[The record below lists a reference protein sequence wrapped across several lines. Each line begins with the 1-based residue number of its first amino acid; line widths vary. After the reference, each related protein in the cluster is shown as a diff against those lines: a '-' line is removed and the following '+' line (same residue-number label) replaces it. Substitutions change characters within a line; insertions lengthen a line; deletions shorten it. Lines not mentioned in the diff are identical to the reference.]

1 MDNLLEGISL
11 EYWSGV
17 SSHISYIAECI
28 CFKDIR
34 QIEKSKLKSHEKIH
48 GFWRVANG
56 EVQRYYA
63 YEGYGFGTTRTLV
76 PLYRTTRTV
85 APDHPYPCTVP
96 PVPLYFTTR

>member
-17 SSHISYIAECI
+17 SSHISYLAECI

-63 YEGYGFGTTRTLV
+63 YEGYGLV
-76 PLYRTTRTV
+76 PPVLSY
-85 APDHPYPCTVP
+85 HCTVP
-96 PVPLYFTTR
+96 PVPWYFTTR